1 MFVFADF
8 SFLCKRKI
16 RKMKR
21 YLYIIFGLVDSLV
34 VWLAVPNAKRDEEDD
49 AL

>member
-1 MFVFADF
+1 
-8 SFLCKRKI
+8 
-16 RKMKR
+16 MKR